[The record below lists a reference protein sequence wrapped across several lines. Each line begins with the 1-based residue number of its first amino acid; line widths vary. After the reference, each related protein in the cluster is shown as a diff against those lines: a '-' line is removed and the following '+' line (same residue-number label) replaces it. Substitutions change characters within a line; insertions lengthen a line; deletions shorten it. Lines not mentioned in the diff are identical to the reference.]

1 MEERKAL
8 GIVHPKDGEEVY
20 RQRCMVKGWG
30 EPKTE
35 YILSVKRFPEISSFD
50 RTRGAPMLPEI
61 NYKVKTS
68 GTGRWFKQIW
78 LDYKGSQETV
88 IRICTS
94 EGDPIHQIVVHC
106 RQSETEYLREMREE
120 MRLGIDLESKQW
132 VG

>member
-50 RTRGAPMLPEI
+50 RTRGAPMLPEV
-61 NYKVKTS
+61 NYKVKTVAPAAGSNRS
-68 GTGRWFKQIW
+68 GWTTKVAKRPSLGC
-78 LDYKGSQETV
+78 V
-88 IRICTS
+88 
-94 EGDPIHQIVVHC
+94 
-106 RQSETEYLREMREE
+106 LRKA
-120 MRLGIDLESKQW
+120 IQYTK
-132 VG
+132 